1 MVPYTLMSTGDPHS
15 DDAPPSSGQHL
26 ATVSHVGRF
35 WDVYLEFE
43 DDPRHL
49 DRYRALLAYSPADR
63 AEGEDTLR
71 TIPIIVEPSYEEA
84 VHRARNLEEHQLVAF
99 LRSLLP

>member
-1 MVPYTLMSTGDPHS
+1 MGMSAGAHPGDS
-15 DDAPPSSGQHL
+15 TPSTGQHL

-43 DDPRHL
+43 ENPRYA

-63 AEGEDTLR
+63 AEGEETLR
-71 TIPIIVEPSYEEA
+71 TVPVIVEPSYEEA
-84 VHRARNLEEHQLVAF
+84 VRRARSLEDHQLVAF

>member
-1 MVPYTLMSTGDPHS
+1 MSTGTPSS
-15 DDAPPSSGQHL
+15 DDALPSTGQHL

-43 DDPRHL
+43 DDPRHM
-49 DRYRALLAYSPADR
+49 DRYRALLAYSAADR
-63 AEGEDTLR
+63 AEGEETLR

-84 VHRARNLEEHQLVAF
+84 VHKARRLEDHQLVAF
-99 LRSLLP
+99 LRSMLP

>member
-1 MVPYTLMSTGDPHS
+1 MNPGTPPS
-15 DDAPPSSGQHL
+15 DEALPSSGQHL

-43 DDPRHL
+43 ENPRHL
-49 DRYRALLAYSPADR
+49 NRHRALLAYSPADR
-63 AEGEDTLR
+63 SEGEETLR

-84 VHRARNLEEHQLVAF
+84 IHKARNLDDLQLVAF